1 MKKNLVPY
9 LCEALGLGMF
19 MFCAALATVIIN
31 DPDLFVRQHLQNELL
46 RRLLIGVLMGLTA
59 LYILNSPFGKK
70 SGAHIN
76 PAVTIVQ
83 FRLGNINKVNA
94 FFYIIFQ
101 FLGGTAG
108 MYLIHILMPRYIQ
121 HPDVNYI
128 VTQPGKA
135 GVAVAFILEFI
146 ISFILI
152 VIVLYTNV
160 KKNLSKYTATFVA
173 ILIAIFITLE
183 APYSGMSM
191 NPARSFSSA
200 IVSGQWNSYWL
211 YCVAPVAGMIC
222 GDLFITKVLGFN
234 PPKVTLHND

>member
-1 MKKNLVPY
+1 
-9 LCEALGLGMF
+9 

-31 DPDLFVRQHLQNELL
+31 HPDLFVRQHLQNELL
-46 RRLLIGVLMGLTA
+46 RRFLIGVLMGLTA

-76 PAVTIVQ
+76 PSVTIVQ
-83 FRLGNINKVNA
+83 YRLGNINKLNA
-94 FFYIIFQ
+94 VFYIIFQ
-101 FLGGTAG
+101 FIGGTAG
-108 MYLIHILMPRYIQ
+108 MYLIYILMPHYIQ

-128 VTQPGKA
+128 VTEPGKA
-135 GVAVAFILEFI
+135 GVAAAFIFEFI

-152 VIVLYTNV
+152 VIVLYSNI

-173 ILIAIFITLE
+173 ILIAIFIAFE

-191 NPARSFSSA
+191 NPARTFSSA
-200 IVSGQWNSYWL
+200 IVSGEWNNFWL
-211 YCVAPVAGMIC
+211 YCVSPISGMIF
-222 GDLFITKVLGFN
+222 GDFFITKVLGFK

>member
-1 MKKNLVPY
+1 MVLY

-19 MFCAALATVIIN
+19 MFCASLATVIIN
-31 DPDLFVRQHLQNELL
+31 HPALPVRGHLPNELL
-46 RRLLIGVLMGLTA
+46 RRFLIGLLMGLTA
-59 LYILNSPFGKK
+59 FYILNSPFGKK

-83 FRLGNINKVNA
+83 YRLGNINKVNA
-94 FFYIIFQ
+94 VFYIIFQ
-101 FLGGTAG
+101 FIGGSLG
-108 MYLIHILMPRYIQ
+108 MYLIYILMPPYIL

-128 VTQPGKA
+128 VTQPSQA
-135 GVAVAFILEFI
+135 GVAIAFILEFI

-152 VIVLYTNV
+152 VTVLYSNIR
-160 KKNLSKYTATFVA
+160 KDLSKYTATFVA
-173 ILIAIFITLE
+173 ILIAIFITFE

-200 IVSGQWNSYWL
+200 IVSGEWNSFWL
-211 YCVAPVAGMIC
+211 YCVAPISGMIS
-222 GDLFITKVLGFN
+222 GDFFITKILGFK